1 MFASDADSERATSIE
16 DYQNTCSN
24 FIIDLSKDYKDWI
37 DRYKLPQVEENS
49 RYAKIDEIVRLSND
63 FIFKFGDTIKKID
76 IIMNDGI
83 NKMAENTAGYPFK
96 FDISALNLSRYIIH
110 DKSPIKLNIQAF
122 PRSDR
127 KIRICN
133 YDKNHTFLISS
144 IYPLDIKYSNNSFE
158 SSDLLDDYILLK
170 SQILDSTNIISIT
183 IKVEEIEKDLVMD
196 SRGYTSL
203 IVIK

>member
-37 DRYKLPQVEENS
+37 DRYKLSQIEENS
-49 RYAKIDEIVRLSND
+49 RKTKIDEIVRLSND

-96 FDISALNLSRYIIH
+96 FDISILNFNRYIIH
-110 DKSPIKLNIQAF
+110 DKSPIKLHIQAF
-122 PRSDR
+122 PRSGR
-127 KIRICN
+127 QIRICN
-133 YDKNHTFLISS
+133 YDKNHTFLLRS
-144 IYPLDIKYSNNSFE
+144 IHPLDIKYSDNSFE

-170 SQILDSTNIISIT
+170 PRMLDSIDAISIT
-183 IKVEEIEKDLVMD
+183 IKVEEIEKNVIMD